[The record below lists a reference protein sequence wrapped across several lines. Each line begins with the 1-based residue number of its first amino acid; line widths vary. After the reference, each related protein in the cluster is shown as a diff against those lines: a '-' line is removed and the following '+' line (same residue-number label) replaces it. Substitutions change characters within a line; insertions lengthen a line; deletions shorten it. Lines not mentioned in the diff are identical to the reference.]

1 MLIATST
8 LLSIFLSLGT
18 GRYFNIFILHM
29 ILCNE
34 QEDDIIHTV
43 GQNAMVLQSY
53 FFAVSTGT
61 QEDTI
66 LSREPTPPWEHIQTK
81 IRKFSLLTFV

>member
-1 MLIATST
+1 MALMAEEDSEGEDCSS
-8 LLSIFLSLGT
+8 LPQHCCPFFSLSVQVDISI
-18 GRYFNIFILHM
+18 YVHSSQ
-29 ILCNE
+29 ILCNNE

-43 GQNAMVLQSY
+43 GQNATGLQSY

-66 LSREPTPPWEHIQTK
+66 L
-81 IRKFSLLTFV
+81 